1 MFAIFRVS
9 TDEEKEQKAE
19 EMVEALEKEVEPLLK
34 DANPYFGGKG
44 ELTLVEVQCAP
55 FILRLYDFAD
65 GHILPASL
73 PASLDKLPNF
83 AKWAKACRTHESV
96 VDNWDAELRRVRA
109 RESMARYKARAAAA
123 AAAAVAG

>member
-44 ELTLVEVQCAP
+44 ELTLVEVCP
-55 FILRLYDFAD
+55 MRLV
-65 GHILPASL
+65 L
-73 PASLDKLPNF
+73 
-83 AKWAKACRTHESV
+83 KAGRTRLQLG
-96 VDNWDAELRRVRA
+96 AC
-109 RESMARYKARAAAA
+109 
-123 AAAAVAG
+123 